1 MAGTDTQLLG
11 PEVNLKP
18 TGAARR
24 PPKGS
29 GVQTSWG
36 QRIAAFRRA
45 SLESAFIWPMLLLVG
60 GLMLYPTGTAIYRS
74 FFDWNPGYDSPF
86 VGFGNYRYLLESDV
100 FREIAI
106 NQLIFVLGVPLWA
119 GVPLLVALLLYER
132 VPAAGVFRTIFFFP
146 AVLSP
151 VILGLLFRSFLRAD
165 GVLNV
170 TLEDLGLG
178 SLARP
183 WIDDPSYVK
192 PVVILVAVWYT
203 MGFGVIFY
211 SAALSTVPPELFE
224 AAELDGA
231 NWFQRLWYILLPRI
245 MPIFLLNTIF
255 SVATAFL
262 LFPYAYVL
270 TRGGPGYASTS
281 IDYDIYQNALQSG
294 FYGIASAE
302 AVLLLLVMTV
312 VLFTAYLVGRR
323 VWVQ

>member
-1 MAGTDTQLLG
+1 MTGTDAQLLG
-11 PEVNLKP
+11 PELKLSP
-18 TGAARR
+18 ADGADAG
-24 PPKGS
+24 GS
-29 GVQTSWG
+29 
-36 QRIAAFRRA
+36 QRLAAFRRA
-45 SLESAFIWPMLLLVG
+45 VAESVFIWPMLLLVG
-60 GLMLYPTGTAIYRS
+60 GLMMVPTGIAIYRS

-86 VGFGNYRYLLESDV
+86 VGFGNYRYLFESDV
-100 FREIAI
+100 FREIAV

-132 VPAAGVFRTIFFFP
+132 VPAAGLFRTIFFFP

-192 PVVILVAVWYT
+192 PVLILVAVWYT
-203 MGFGVIFY
+203 MGLGVIFY
-211 SAALSTVPPELFE
+211 SAALSTVQTELLE

-231 NWFQRLWYILLPRI
+231 NWLQRLWHILVPRI
-245 MPIFLLNTIF
+245 MPIFLLNIIF

-262 LFPYAYVL
+262 LFPYAFVL

-302 AVLLLLVMTV
+302 AVLLLVVMMV
-312 VLFTAYLVGRR
+312 VLVAAFLVGRR

>member
-1 MAGTDTQLLG
+1 MTGTDAQLLG
-11 PEVNLKP
+11 PELKLEP
-18 TGAARR
+18 AG
-24 PPKGS
+24 GS
-29 GVQTSWG
+29 PDAGGS

-45 SLESAFIWPMLLLVG
+45 AAESVFIWPMLLLVG
-60 GLMLYPTGTAIYRS
+60 GLMMVPTGIAIYRS

-86 VGFGNYRYLLESDV
+86 VGFGNYRYLFESDV
-100 FREIAI
+100 FREIAV

-183 WIDDPSYVK
+183 WVDDPSYVK
-192 PVVILVAVWYT
+192 PVLILVAVWYT
-203 MGFGVIFY
+203 MGLGVIFY
-211 SAALSTVPPELFE
+211 SAALSTVQTELLE

-231 NWFQRLWYILLPRI
+231 NWFERLWHILVPRI
-245 MPIFLLNTIF
+245 MPIFLLNIIF

-262 LFPYAYVL
+262 LFPYAFVL

-302 AVLLLLVMTV
+302 AVLLLVVMAIVLVAA
-312 VLFTAYLVGRR
+312 FLVGRR

>member
-1 MAGTDTQLLG
+1 MSGTDTQLLG
-11 PEVNLKP
+11 PEVSP
-18 TGAARR
+18 EPAGAIRR
-24 PPKGS
+24 PPS
-29 GVQTSWG
+29 GGEVQTGPS
-36 QRIAAFRRA
+36 QRFAALRRSA
-45 SLESAFIWPMLLLVG
+45 AESAFIWPMLLLVG
-60 GLMLYPTGTAIYRS
+60 TLMLFPAGTAIYRS

-86 VGFGNYRYLLESDV
+86 VGFGNYRYLFESDV

-106 NQLIFVLGVPLWA
+106 NQLIFILGVPLWA
-119 GVPLLVALLLYER
+119 TVPLLVALLLYER

-151 VILGLLFRSFLRAD
+151 VILGLLFRSFLRTD

-170 TLEDLGLG
+170 TLEDIGLG

-183 WIDDPSYVK
+183 WINDPSYVK
-192 PVVILVAVWYT
+192 PVVIIVAVWYT

-211 SAALSTVPPELFE
+211 SAALSTIPPELFE

-231 NWFQRLWYILLPRI
+231 NWYQRLWHILVPRI

-302 AVLLLLVMTV
+302 AVLLLVVMMI
-312 VLFTAYLVGRR
+312 VLLAAYLVGRR
-323 VWVQ
+323 VWVA